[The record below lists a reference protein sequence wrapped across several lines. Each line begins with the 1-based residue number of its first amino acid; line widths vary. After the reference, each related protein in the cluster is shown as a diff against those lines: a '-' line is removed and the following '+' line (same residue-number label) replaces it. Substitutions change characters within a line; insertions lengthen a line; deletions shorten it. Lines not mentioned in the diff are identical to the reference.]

1 MRALATHLLL
11 DLKRCNA
18 ERLDDLDFVRRSL
31 IDAVAEAEATMVGE
45 SFHKFAPVGVTGVIA
60 LAESHISVHTWSE
73 HAFATVDILT
83 CGPNVKPRRAADLI
97 IRRLECEEPS
107 ITELERGTVSEPSV
121 ITQQ

>member
-1 MRALATHLLL
+1 MSALATHLLL

-31 IDAVAEAEATMVGE
+31 IDAVAEAEATMVSE

-60 LAESHISVHTWSE
+60 LAESHISVHTWPE

-107 ITELERGTVSEPSV
+107 ITELERGTVSEPSA